1 MSLGNSLLAKIEKVN
16 NVVVGL
22 GTNLVGNIIM
32 FLTTIYI
39 TNNVTEQVYG
49 EFRLTFALISILVL
63 ALMLGRDSSVLYF
76 YQKEQ
81 KDSVIFEEAMSG
93 LLLIAVGCIILYIFD
108 GFFIR
113 TLLSNQVSKDSYH
126 LSLLMIPLWAAYN
139 LLTPVVRLKGFVN
152 SSFILS
158 NLLQRF
164 LRFPFLVIFIVLG
177 YNGFAG
183 LAWSMILSQ
192 ILLLGILIYYLSSVV
207 EWTSPSIKSFVKR
220 FGYAL
225 SLGVNSIMLAIAGKI
240 DVLILGKLSS
250 VVDVAIYDIVTS
262 LAIVCLFPY
271 IALSKSFEPKLYQ
284 YFNHQEKHDSYRLNL
299 SLAMTL
305 TTLGGLF
312 FIIFSRE
319 ILALFGKE
327 YVRGDYAFL
336 LVSVSYILISCWG
349 AVSEWMTMNGY
360 AKYNLAF
367 LLLSAMINITLCY
380 MLIPLYGLTGAAL
393 ALGIGLFIS
402 RMMAFIFIMFKGP
415 VLKLVA
421 GPFELIRIVF
431 CIAIAIYFRDQA
443 FLIKS
448 GIYCITGLAFILS
461 DPKIRNYI
469 LKRIKNKKVAA

>member
-240 DVLILGKLSS
+240 DVLILGN
-250 VVDVAIYDIVTS
+250 
-262 LAIVCLFPY
+262 
-271 IALSKSFEPKLYQ
+271 Q
-284 YFNHQEKHDSYRLNL
+284 R
-299 SLAMTL
+299 
-305 TTLGGLF
+305 
-312 FIIFSRE
+312 
-319 ILALFGKE
+319 GKPFTGE
-327 YVRGDYAFL
+327 FLHGHAFL
-336 LVSVSYILISCWG
+336 EIGQTQAGTGRGVTIRRQNVVG
-349 AVSEWMTMNGY
+349 AGGVI
-360 AKYNLAF
+360 AR
-367 LLLSAMINITLCY
+367 
-380 MLIPLYGLTGAAL
+380 GL
-393 ALGIGLFIS
+393 
-402 RMMAFIFIMFKGP
+402 RGP
-415 VLKLVA
+415 VAEENRTCTGDAVDQVARVA
-421 GPFELIRIVF
+421 GLNNQVLRAVLVGDSDALVK
-431 CIAIAIYFRDQA
+431 IARHNQA
-443 FLIKS
+443 A
-448 GIYCITGLAFILS
+448 GG
-461 DPKIRNYI
+461 
-469 LKRIKNKKVAA
+469 